1 MKDRLRVLYLDANG
15 VGSQVILADTLLR
28 GVFGYKDGD
37 QPPRWL
43 RHKPSVTSLF
53 GLLRDFNAG
62 LSYAADWRDAFAGS
76 PDLDVEICN
85 INNLIHFG
93 RCLIGIKKYDLIV
106 VSHAAAGDDM
116 TLLQR
121 VAHRFHRRRSPMVVF
136 IGNEYDLLDEK
147 IGFLRETGCEYV
159 CTQLP
164 VTAGHYLYGEC
175 SGTRIVD
182 MPHALNPK
190 HYFPIP
196 DACRDIDIGFIGDIY
211 WPFIGDRDRT
221 DVIEWFEQHGT
232 GRGLRCDIRK
242 ARVPRDAWN
251 QFLNRC
257 KALIGAESGT
267 NYLND
272 RGRLLAQART
282 YNLFDNRSASFDE
295 VFDRFFRDQTAGVS
309 GKCISS
315 RHFEPI
321 GTKTCQILLEGDYN
335 GILEADRHYIAIRKD
350 FSNIDDVIERFQ
362 DASFR
367 SRMIE
372 ETYDY
377 VLAEHTYA
385 HRVQHLLRI
394 VTASG

>member
-1 MKDRLRVLYLDANG
+1 
-15 VGSQVILADTLLR
+15 
-28 GVFGYKDGD
+28 
-37 QPPRWL
+37 
-43 RHKPSVTSLF
+43 
-53 GLLRDFNAG
+53 
-62 LSYAADWRDAFAGS
+62 
-76 PDLDVEICN
+76 
-85 INNLIHFG
+85 
-93 RCLIGIKKYDLIV
+93 
-106 VSHAAAGDDM
+106 
-116 TLLQR
+116 
-121 VAHRFHRRRSPMVVF
+121 
-136 IGNEYDLLDEK
+136 
-147 IGFLRETGCEYV
+147 
-159 CTQLP
+159 

-175 SGTRIVD
+175 SGTRIVE

-267 NYLND
+267 YYLND

-350 FSNIDDVIERFQ
+350 FSNIDDVIERFT

-372 ETYDY
+372 ETYEY